1 MSQDIEDTVNP
12 RWVTVFSFWG
22 GGVSGGLVVPG
33 EVGVQFAQELA
44 GGSVDDPG
52 VQVVDQEQD
61 VGPGVGPAD
70 ADMAQAAAGAQG
82 DGAVGVDGVAA
93 DAVVGVGGAVARGGF
108 GAGGTTSGAP
118 RVKQELGGRRLSRE
132 VRRSARALA
141 ADRAQPAH
149 LPWRRQGMPIR

>member
-1 MSQDIEDTVNP
+1 MSWVRIPSLTPCVMSQDIEDTVNP

-93 DAVVGVGGAVARGGF
+93 DAVVGVGGAVARPGGQT
-108 GAGGTTSGAP
+108 A
-118 RVKQELGGRRLSRE
+118 RR
-132 VRRSARALA
+132 
-141 ADRAQPAH
+141 
-149 LPWRRQGMPIR
+149 RRQARRTSCTR